1 MGDEFAGGF
10 EVVFRGGEVEGCLA
24 AEVLMERVVSL
35 SFFMK
40 QMGFKTRR
48 RKEMKKQKRKQTDYC
63 IITDLLLAL
72 TSASLF
78 SSKST
83 ISSASRRL
91 EAIINGVQPDESC
104 VYT

>member
-24 AEVLMERVVSL
+24 AEIWMGRLVKL
-35 SFFMK
+35 SFFVEEMV
-40 QMGFKTRR
+40 FKRER
-48 RKEMKKQKRKQTDYC
+48 DEKRKEQNINDFC
-63 IITDLLLAL
+63 IRRDSLLAL

-78 SSKST
+78 RSRST

-91 EAIINGVQPDESC
+91 AAIINGVQPDESC
-104 VYT
+104 V

>member
-24 AEVLMERVVSL
+24 AEVWMGRLVSISYFL
-35 SFFMK
+35 EE
-40 QMGFKTRR
+40 MGFKQE
-48 RKEMKKQKRKQTDYC
+48 KEEEGKKQNKTVFNIRQDS
-63 IITDLLLAL
+63 LLAL

-78 SSKST
+78 RSRST

-104 VYT
+104 VCT